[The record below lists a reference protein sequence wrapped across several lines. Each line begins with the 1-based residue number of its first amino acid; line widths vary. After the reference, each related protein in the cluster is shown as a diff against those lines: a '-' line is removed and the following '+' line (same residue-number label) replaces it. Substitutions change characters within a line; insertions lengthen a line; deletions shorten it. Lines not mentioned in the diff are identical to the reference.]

1 MRDYADEAYLHAR
14 IYAMRSRLLTLKDY
28 VSLART
34 REDALL
40 ESAVGTPDPVSAED
54 DVFKEQIA
62 EIISLAEVSR
72 LYAPLFLAF
81 LRQFEAI
88 NAKLI
93 LAKAFSLQPLEQW
106 YDIGNYA
113 ILDQSLIREIK
124 TPEDLQPVIK
134 GTYLEDVLEDTSS
147 YEQTEIRVD
156 ICAARNMSEV
166 SSSYSTQA
174 KQDFQELMN
183 RRIAV
188 TSVITSIRLKK
199 TYQWDDERIRPH
211 MERLHNIFEGNAL
224 PHVKVVENMLS
235 GHLERQ
241 RAIGGPEPDIAYME
255 HYLDQNYYNWIS
267 TMFHRDFH
275 SVYCVV
281 SYLWLLYYQI
291 RNLFR
296 IMEGRRFGFP
306 SERVLTRI
314 VCSS

>member
-28 VSLART
+28 VSLARSRDDALYDST
-34 REDALL
+34 GTHDIASLEDAL
-40 ESAVGTPDPVSAED
+40 
-54 DVFKEQIA
+54 FKEQTSGV
-62 EIISLAEVSR
+62 ISLAEASA

-93 LAKAFSLQPLEQW
+93 LAKAFGLQPLEQW

-113 ILDQSLIREIK
+113 VLDRSLVSETKTIKILPAVL
-124 TPEDLQPVIK
+124 K
-134 GTYLEDVLEDTSS
+134 GTYLEEAMEDPSS

-156 ICAARNMSEV
+156 LCSARSMYEASA
-166 SSSYSTQA
+166 SFPGQSRR
-174 KQDFQELMN
+174 DFMEIMG

-188 TSVITSIRLKK
+188 ISMILSIRLKK
-199 TYQWDDERIRPH
+199 TYHWNDEEINSYLARFH
-211 MERLHNIFEGNAL
+211 DIFEGKTR
-224 PHVKVVENMLS
+224 HQVKLVEKMLR

-241 RAIGGPEPDIAYME
+241 KALGGQEPDVVYME
-255 HYLDQNYYNWIS
+255 HYLEQNYYNWIS

-275 SVYCVV
+275 SVFCVAA
-281 SYLWLLYYQI
+281 YLWLLYYQI

-296 IMEGRRFGFP
+296 IMEGKRFGFSP
-306 SERVLTRI
+306 ERILTRI
-314 VCSS
+314 VCNS